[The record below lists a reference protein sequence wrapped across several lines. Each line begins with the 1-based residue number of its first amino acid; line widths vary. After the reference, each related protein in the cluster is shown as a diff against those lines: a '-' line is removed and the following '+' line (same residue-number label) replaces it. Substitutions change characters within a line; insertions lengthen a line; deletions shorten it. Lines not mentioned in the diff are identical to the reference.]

1 MEKGLIFSID
11 AVIAASILLLSL
23 TLIFIS
29 FNYFAQNQ
37 IQNTK
42 ESNKELFALT
52 LSESIVKNRNEKEPW
67 KGAAYFNSE
76 KQRVEQNVID
86 ASLLKKIP
94 ETDFGD
100 YWLSGIYER
109 NTQGVKYFFNKQKN
123 NCLVVER
130 FVVMKDFLEQKTI
143 LGLVICEE

>member
-1 MEKGLIFSID
+1 MIFSID
-11 AVIAASILLLSL
+11 TIFAAAILLLSL

-29 FNYFAQNQ
+29 FNSFAQNQ

-42 ESNKELFALT
+42 ENEKELFALT

-67 KGAAYFNSE
+67 KGAAYFNPE

-86 ASLLKKIP
+86 AVLLRKIS

-100 YWLSGIYER
+100 YLLSGIYER
-109 NTQGVKYFFNKQKN
+109 NKHETKYFFNKQKN

-130 FVVMKDFLEQKTI
+130 LVIVKGILDQKTI
-143 LGLVICEE
+143 LGFVVCEK